1 MVHCTPPP
9 LREMQ
14 LALGLSANIQQ
25 VQALSLNISTMS
37 PPYRAGPCTEK
48 ARGSQ
53 PHPPK
58 AGCGPN
64 GSRAQPNIGEVRKFK
79 KKRPSEETARGNS
92 NRGGEVGRAI

>member
-1 MVHCTPPP
+1 MAHCTPPP

-25 VQALSLNISTMS
+25 VQALSLNISTTIQS
-37 PPYRAGPCTEK
+37 RPVYRESKGLSAT
-48 ARGSQ
+48 
-53 PHPPK
+53 PPK

-64 GSRAQPNIGEVRKFK
+64 GSGAQPNIGEVRKFK

-92 NRGGEVGRAI
+92 SRGGEVGRSI